1 MLNVR
6 PSGTLYLDGL
16 WQSEK
21 YFIDIAELIR
31 EDLCIAPPEDIPNRL
46 ASEKIRGCCAVA
58 LHLRWFDAPDNDAG
72 HNLGLEYYRK
82 AINHVRERVDDPHFF
97 IFSDDPAA
105 AAAKLSFSSSKVT
118 CVEHNRGDDNAYR
131 DLWLMTQCQHFIIAN
146 STFSWWGAWL
156 GEGEGKIVLAPGL
169 SLHGTTTAWGFSG
182 LLPERWSLIL

>member
-1 MLNVR
+1 MEPFERCRRGVAKYVSRRRPFGKRRYLEQEGIDFDPRVLNVR

-105 AAAKLSFSSSKVT
+105 AAAKLSSLRVKSPALSITGV
-118 CVEHNRGDDNAYR
+118 
-131 DLWLMTQCQHFIIAN
+131 MIMPIA
-146 STFSWWGAWL
+146 TFG
-156 GEGEGKIVLAPGL
+156 
-169 SLHGTTTAWGFSG
+169 
-182 LLPERWSLIL
+182 